1 MRASTFVF
9 AFAASAFAAGVDS
22 TAKFDEI
29 TAPQGTYDTVEK
41 AVAAG
46 KLCLRDRCSRLQY

>member
-22 TAKFDEI
+22 TDKFNDI
-29 TAPQGTYDTVEK
+29 TAPIAEK
-41 AVAAG
+41 AVADS
-46 KLCLRDRCSRLQY
+46 KSHNSFVFLHPILTIN

>member
-22 TAKFDEI
+22 TDKFDEI
-29 TAPQGTYDTVEK
+29 TAATLENK
-41 AVAAG
+41 AVA
-46 KLCLRDRCSRLQY
+46 DSEFYH

>member
-22 TAKFDEI
+22 TDKFNDI
-29 TAPQGTYDTVEK
+29 TAPVAEK
-41 AVAAG
+41 AVADS
-46 KLCLRDRCSRLQY
+46 KSHNSIVFLRSILTND

>member
-22 TAKFDEI
+22 VDSFNDI
-29 TAPQGTYDTVEK
+29 TAPLAEK
-41 AVAAG
+41 AVADSSG
-46 KLCLRDRCSRLQY
+46 KFHN

>member
-22 TAKFDEI
+22 TDKFNDI
-29 TAPQGTYDTVEK
+29 TAPVAEK
-41 AVAAG
+41 AVADSMSYYPFVF
-46 KLCLRDRCSRLQY
+46 LPPILTND

>member
-22 TAKFDEI
+22 TDKFNDI
-29 TAPQGTYDTVEK
+29 TAPLAEK
-41 AVAAG
+41 AVSDG
-46 KLCLRDRCSRLQY
+46 KFYNPFVFISPKLTIN

>member
-22 TAKFDEI
+22 TSKFDEI
-29 TAPQGTYDTVEK
+29 TAPNLANLENK
-41 AVAAG
+41 AVT
-46 KLCLRDRCSRLQY
+46 DSEF

>member
-22 TAKFDEI
+22 TDKFDEI
-29 TAPQGTYDTVEK
+29 TAPTYDTAEK
-41 AVAAG
+41 AVADG
-46 KLCLRDRCSRLQY
+46 KLCLHDQRSELLY

>member
-22 TAKFDEI
+22 TDKFNDI
-29 TAPQGTYDTVEK
+29 TAPVAEK
-41 AVAAG
+41 AVADS
-46 KLCLRDRCSRLQY
+46 KFHSSCIFLPPILTVN

>member
-22 TAKFDEI
+22 TDKFDEI
-29 TAPQGTYDTVEK
+29 TAPQAAYDTEEK
-41 AVAAG
+41 AVAAS
-46 KLCLRDRCSRLQY
+46 KLCLHHQRSEFLC

>member
-22 TAKFDEI
+22 TAPL
-29 TAPQGTYDTVEK
+29 AEK
-41 AVAAG
+41 AVSDG
-46 KLCLRDRCSRLQY
+46 KFYNPFVFISSRLTTI